1 MDRPPNGDEIVA
13 FSVGAGG
20 HTATNAAARA
30 SIEDSRFESTV
41 RVFAIKR
48 RLGVTLRRRRDS
60 RSILEAMSVVV
71 GCPVIIPRHHPRA
84 SAADV
89 RGARR
94 VRGDAPR
101 VGARARPAP
110 ASTRDLIVVHGKKK
124 GGFAAEMMGGGD
136 ENAATTKK
144 AAASKGTASP
154 KPDEVCPCGGY
165 PIPGLPY
172 ARCCKPYHK
181 GDAYPGDCVTL
192 MRSRFSGYAKGEGD
206 YIVKTT
212 HPENPIFKDG
222 SKAESGKVVSSLAD
236 DVKMTC
242 KKVRFYGLEIVQD
255 KGKGEDEHYVGFKYK
270 CRVVGQKGF
279 KELAEESHSELSTFR
294 RGEDGR
300 WLFLDGV
307 TGAVE

>member
-1 MDRPPNGDEIVA
+1 MPRRTPPR
-13 FSVGAGG
+13 
-20 HTATNAAARA
+20 AR
-30 SIEDSRFESTV
+30 IEDSRFESTV
-41 RVFAIKR
+41 RVFAIQR
-48 RLGVTLRRRRDS
+48 RRGVTLRRRRDS
-60 RSILEAMSVVV
+60 RSIREAMSVVV
-71 GCPVIIPRHHPRA
+71 GCPVNPRFPRA

-110 ASTRDLIVVHGKKK
+110 ASNRDLIVVHGKKK
-124 GGFAAEMMGGGD
+124 GGFASEMMGGGD
-136 ENAATTKK
+136 ENAVTTKK
-144 AAASKGTASP
+144 AAASSKGTAP
-154 KPDEVCPCGGY
+154 RPDEVCPCGGY
-165 PIPGLPY
+165 PTPGLPY

>member
-1 MDRPPNGDEIVA
+1 MPRRTPPR
-13 FSVGAGG
+13 
-20 HTATNAAARA
+20 AR
-30 SIEDSRFESTV
+30 IEDSRFESTV
-41 RVFAIKR
+41 RVFAIQR
-48 RLGVTLRRRRDS
+48 RRGVTLRRRRDS
-60 RSILEAMSVVV
+60 RSIREAMSVVV
-71 GCPVIIPRHHPRA
+71 GCPVIPRFPRA

-101 VGARARPAP
+101 FGARACPAP
-110 ASTRDLIVVHGKKK
+110 ASNRDLIVVHGKKK

-144 AAASKGTASP
+144 AGASKGTAP
-154 KPDEVCPCGGY
+154 HADEVCPCGGY
-165 PIPGLPY
+165 PTPGLPY

-192 MRSRFSGYAKGEGD
+192 MRSRFSGYAKGEGE

-294 RGEDGR
+294 RGDDGR

>member
-1 MDRPPNGDEIVA
+1 
-13 FSVGAGG
+13 
-20 HTATNAAARA
+20 
-30 SIEDSRFESTV
+30 
-41 RVFAIKR
+41 
-48 RLGVTLRRRRDS
+48 
-60 RSILEAMSVVV
+60 
-71 GCPVIIPRHHPRA
+71 
-84 SAADV
+84 
-89 RGARR
+89 
-94 VRGDAPR
+94 
-101 VGARARPAP
+101 
-110 ASTRDLIVVHGKKK
+110 
-124 GGFAAEMMGGGD
+124 MMGGGD

-144 AAASKGTASP
+144 AAGASKGTAP
-154 KPDEVCPCGGY
+154 HADEVCPCGGY
-165 PIPGLPY
+165 PTPGLPY

-192 MRSRFSGYAKGEGD
+192 MRSRFSGYAKGEGE

-279 KELAEESHSELSTFR
+279 KELAEESHSELSSFR
-294 RGEDGR
+294 RGDDGR